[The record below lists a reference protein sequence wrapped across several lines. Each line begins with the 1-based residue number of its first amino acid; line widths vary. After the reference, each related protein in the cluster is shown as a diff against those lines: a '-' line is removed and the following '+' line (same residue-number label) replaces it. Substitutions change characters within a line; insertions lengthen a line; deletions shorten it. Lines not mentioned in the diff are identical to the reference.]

1 VIQQNDKKIV
11 EADED
16 LEDIESYLDEE
27 EMLRME
33 RENDHFSLW
42 LGGYFLPLMMR
53 ICAVLF
59 ALLTVVQLT
68 IRFPKLI
75 PWVIGGMIGLGVT
88 LVALWAFSM
97 ALISAH
103 RKRRKHDN
111 QAD

>member
-1 VIQQNDKKIV
+1 VIQQNEEKTD

-16 LEDIESYLDEE
+16 LEEIESYLGEE

-33 RENDHFSLW
+33 RENDQFSLW
-42 LGGYFLPLMMR
+42 LGSYFLPLMMR

-75 PWVIGGMIGLGVT
+75 PWMIGGMIGLGVT
-88 LVALWAFSM
+88 LVALLAYST
-97 ALISAH
+97 ALIAAH
-103 RKRRKHDN
+103 RKRRKEHD